1 MTSTYHAQFQVTDE
15 FLDENHQLKTSAL
28 LYFVQEVSGQHA
40 TVLGTGWDALQEK
53 HLFWAIIRHRVRI
66 TRLPM
71 AGETVTLET
80 WPMPTT
86 RVAYPRA
93 TVAYDEDGC
102 ELFRTTALWVLMDT
116 ETRAMVLPARSG
128 VTVEGIL
135 TGNELEAPGS
145 LSPKELSQTVPHQ
158 VTEAELDR
166 NQHMNNT
173 RYMDWID
180 SLLLGDFRK
189 EHPMQEFTVCY
200 LSEARKGQSLELC
213 WELSGE
219 QVLSVEVQRPKD
231 DESGKTERIFA
242 AGVVFS

>member
-1 MTSTYHAQFQVTDE
+1 MTSTYRAQFQIKDE

-28 LYFVQEVSGQHA
+28 LYFVQEAAGQHA
-40 TVLGTGWDALQEK
+40 AILGTDWDTLQK
-53 HLFWAIIRHRVRI
+53 KNLFWAIIRHRVQI

-71 AGETVTLET
+71 AGETITLET

-102 ELFRTTALWVLMDT
+102 ELFRSNALWVLMDT
-116 ETRAMVLPARSG
+116 NTRAMVLPARSG

-135 TGNELEAPGS
+135 TGKELEAPSS
-145 LSPKELSQTVPHQ
+145 LSPKELSQTVAHQ

-166 NQHMNNT
+166 NLHMNNT

-180 SLLLGDFRK
+180 SLLPSQFRQA
-189 EHPMQEFTVCY
+189 HPMKEFTVCY
-200 LSEARKGQSLELC
+200 LSEARKGQELTLH
-213 WELSGE
+213 WELSDE
-219 QVLSVEVQRPKD
+219 QVLSAEVHRLKVA
-231 DESGKTERIFA
+231 ETGKTERIFA
-242 AGVVFS
+242 AGVVF